1 MIKMAHSNKRFGRFG
16 DKMRLKRKEGAT
28 EALNPNDSELTEKLG
43 MKGQQWTQTA
53 LSVSRP

>member
-1 MIKMAHSNKRFGRFG
+1 MAHSNKRFGRFG